1 MYCTNQI
8 NHIIKQ
14 GDTFYL
20 LAKHY
25 HTTADRLMA
34 LNPSKDPY
42 NLQIGDT
49 LIICPGPTYP
59 TTPIQPDCTD
69 KINHIIKQ
77 GDTFYLLARHYHTT
91 ADRLMALNPSKD
103 PYNLQIGDTLI
114 ICPGPTYPTTPIP
127 PIGTI
132 PPCPV
137 HPVPPI
143 GVVPLPPPVRPVPPI
158 GVVPPIQPPIGIMP
172 PRPTPPV
179 QPPEHCNDAV
189 WKMRHVWLQH
199 IYWTRMVLISIASRL
214 KDKTAT
220 VDRLMRNPGDMAKV
234 FGEYFSKENTSKIER
249 LFREHL
255 QIGGEL
261 ITALSEGR
269 SAAAN
274 NLNTEWYKNADRIA
288 EFFSTLS
295 SAYPIE
301 ETRRHM
307 YRHLDLT
314 KQQVS
319 ARLLGQHMSE
329 IEAFDRGEKEALMMA
344 DYFAKGIL

>member
-8 NHIIKQ
+8 NHTIKL

-34 LNPSKDPY
+34 LNPAKDPY

-59 TTPIQPDCTD
+59 VCPTP
-69 KINHIIKQ
+69 
-77 GDTFYLLARHYHTT
+77 
-91 ADRLMALNPSKD
+91 
-103 PYNLQIGDTLI
+103 
-114 ICPGPTYPTTPIP
+114 P
-127 PIGTI
+127 P
-132 PPCPV
+132 PAQ
-137 HPVPPI
+137 PVPPI
-143 GVVPLPPPVRPVPPI
+143 GIIPVPPRPIPPVRPPIEVAPPDCI
-158 GVVPPIQPPIGIMP
+158 S
-172 PRPTPPV
+172 
-179 QPPEHCNDAV
+179 DAA

-214 KDKTAT
+214 KDKDAT
-220 VDRLMRNPGDMAKV
+220 VDRLMQNPADMAKV
-234 FGEYFSKENTSKIER
+234 FRICFSDEAARRIER
-249 LFREHL
+249 LFSEHL

-261 ITALSEGR
+261 IAALSEGR

-288 EFFSTLS
+288 QFFAALST
-295 SAYPIE
+295 AYPME

-319 ARLLGQHMSE
+319 ARLLGQHKSE

-344 DYFAKGIL
+344 DYFARGLV